1 MRPLPQVDPRKG
13 TGVEPTIGR
22 NLPIVVKP
30 DHLRRDGQP
39 PKRAYVL
46 RSLMD
51 MYYVGGSDSSDD
63 VVKVVLSTP
72 DGQKALLPCTG
83 IGYDGRE
90 LRIYAEVDPL
100 CGDQAAKTVVEMPF
114 QTPFYL
120 RWPDGWVSK
129 ESFWHGLVL
138 DYGPCQMSA
147 DLYSDGTVEEVGR
160 PGYRSTRGVR
170 WFRTREE
177 AEAAS

>member
-1 MRPLPQVDPRKG
+1 M
-13 TGVEPTIGR
+13 
-22 NLPIVVKP
+22 PIVEKP
-30 DHLRRDGQP
+30 DHLRRDGRP
-39 PKRAYVL
+39 PKKAYEL
-46 RSLMD
+46 RNLMD

-63 VVKVVLSTP
+63 VVKVVISTP
-72 DGQKALLPCTG
+72 DGQKAILPCTG
-83 IGYDGRE
+83 IGYDGCE

-100 CGDQAAKTVVEMPF
+100 RGDRTVVEMPF

-147 DLYSDGTVEEVGR
+147 DLYSDGTVAEVGM

>member
-1 MRPLPQVDPRKG
+1 MRPVPQVGANLFVCIPPDHMRDDLPSAVGLSHLAGIDRVDAALCNPNERMVYISVIDDMG
-13 TGVEPTIGR
+13 NTVTLPCFGVRVDEGRVVLMAHRIGR
-22 NLPIVVKP
+22 P
-30 DHLRRDGQP
+30 D
-39 PKRAYVL
+39 
-46 RSLMD
+46 
-51 MYYVGGSDSSDD
+51 
-63 VVKVVLSTP
+63 
-72 DGQKALLPCTG
+72 
-83 IGYDGRE
+83 
-90 LRIYAEVDPL
+90 
-100 CGDQAAKTVVEMPF
+100 KTVVDMPF